1 MFMDIAIRFNIIA
14 AIKNALMAAVDLL
27 LFMLL

>member
-14 AIKNALMAAVDLL
+14 TIKNALMATVDLL